1 MQIYGIAGRFA
12 TVWWPFSVHVPHFPG
27 MRCARW
33 CWRRDTGRDYPGKT
47 LPVVSIQGHR
57 ARVAPVISSGG
68 AAEVEKSAL
77 PQDEVEGVGVLAAVG
92 VGAEEGVE
100 VEVEEVAGAGGGAG
114 P

>member
-1 MQIYGIAGRFA
+1 M
-12 TVWWPFSVHVPHFPG
+12 
-27 MRCARW
+27 
-33 CWRRDTGRDYPGKT
+33 
-47 LPVVSIQGHR
+47 VSIQGHR